1 MKNKVVSRKDNHNKN
16 NTEWYL
22 ISSDWLRDWKM
33 FVNNKRS
40 NTAWGARKST
50 NNHVGILDPGPITNN
65 LLLDEN
71 KIPKENMQRSKH
83 YRGVNKEVWQ
93 QLYNTY
99 GGGPVL
105 RRTEVNIYAEE
116 PQERDSDSKN
126 DKKFQSKYC
135 LDGEND
141 DDSNPMVSNEFEGSQ
156 SQVQSLMMGK
166 GKTSFNNRRRPS
178 DTSSDKQLKRY
189 MTGSAVLNSG
199 KESSS
204 SRPKSN
210 LFMPKRM
217 KMVRIATY

>member
-1 MKNKVVSRKDNHNKN
+1 
-16 NTEWYL
+16 
-22 ISSDWLRDWKM
+22 
-33 FVNNKRS
+33 
-40 NTAWGARKST
+40 
-50 NNHVGILDPGPITNN
+50 
-65 LLLDEN
+65 
-71 KIPKENMQRSKH
+71 MQRSKH

-166 GKTSFNNRRRPS
+166 GKNSFSNRKRPS

-189 MTGSAVLNSG
+189 MTGPAVRNSG
-199 KESSS
+199 KGSSN

-217 KMVRIATY
+217 KMVRIATLATYKNIWILKFHKSSNNRTLKSIFRLHKLSDCFLSCHSNLCRALKVEKNPCLQA